1 MQTYLQ
7 AVVFVLASGVLATE
21 SWGCNI
27 NSAFYDFP
35 ISKPV

>member
-7 AVVFVLASGVLATE
+7 AVVSVLARGLLATE

-27 NSAFYDFP
+27 NSTFYDIP